1 MKKSIFCFGD
11 QMTNIIIKSVI
22 APPVCVFDNFQEVI
36 LDSVYLAEHS
46 IQNNS
51 KQFKTMAIVW
61 DAALIY
67 SVKTFHH
74 GRHDNDRNDANDDHQ
89 KENDH
94 EKKQMSD
101 RQVGWPSYSWPLVTA
116 EVILCSSS
124 GWWWWLSWWGSEKRS
139 SQHGKDD
146 EDDEEWH
153 DQWSYWW

>member
-1 MKKSIFCFGD
+1 MKKSNFCFDD

-22 APPVCVFDNFQEVI
+22 APPVCVFDNFQEVAGSLI
-36 LDSVYLAEHS
+36 QYLAEHS

-94 EKKQMSD
+94 EKSKCLIGKWD
-101 RQVGWPSYSWPLVTA
+101 DPVTVGPW
-116 EVILCSSS
+116 
-124 GWWWWLSWWGSEKRS
+124 
-139 SQHGKDD
+139 
-146 EDDEEWH
+146 
-153 DQWSYWW
+153 